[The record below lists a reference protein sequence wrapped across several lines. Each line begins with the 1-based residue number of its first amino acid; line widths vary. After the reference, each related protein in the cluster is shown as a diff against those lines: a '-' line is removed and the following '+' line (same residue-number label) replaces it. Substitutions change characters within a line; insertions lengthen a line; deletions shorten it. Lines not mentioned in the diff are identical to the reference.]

1 MIVRALDSNGDWI
14 FGKGKQNYLTGI
26 NALKQQIVTRLK
38 SWKGNCFF
46 ARMDGVDWNNYLDIG
61 TKNLLDL
68 DIKRVVLQTGG
79 VLRMRNYSSIL
90 ATENRNVSVSFTL
103 DTVYGPAVLNEV
115 L

>member
-1 MIVRALDSNGDWI
+1 MIVRALNSNGDWT
-14 FGKGKQNYLTGI
+14 FGSGKQNYLTGI
-26 NALKQQIVTRLK
+26 NALKQQIVTRLQ

-46 ARMDGVDWNNYLDIG
+46 ALLDGVDWNNYLDIG

-68 DIKRVVLQTGG
+68 DIKRVILQTGG
-79 VLRMRNYSSIL
+79 ILRMRNYSSIL
-90 ATENRNVSVSFTL
+90 APAARQVTVSCTL

>member
-1 MIVRALDSNGDWI
+1 MIVRALDANGDWT
-14 FGKGKQNYLTGI
+14 FGSGKQNYLSAL

-46 ARMDGVDWNNYLDIG
+46 ALQDGVDWNNYLDIG

-90 ATENRNVSVSFTL
+90 APKI
-103 DTVYGPAVLNEV
+103 GPCRCRSPSTPSTARQS
-115 L
+115 